1 MNLFLCVSSL
11 FTFSRCNTQSKQV
24 NIWSKINLGNFK
36 GGNWKW
42 ETSFKGN
49 WMRKT
54 LLKVMIFLFFFS
66 DGELYSGTVADFSAS
81 DSLIIKDSNLRTEQY
96 DFKQLNGMNILC
108 LEEISWTFFYFS
120 AWFCQCSRGWWS
132 CLLLLSRGC
141 GGAHQLWQSKFNC

>member
-24 NIWSKINLGNFK
+24 NIWSKKILGILK
-36 GGNWKW
+36 GEIGNGKHP
-42 ETSFKGN
+42 
-49 WMRKT
+49 
-54 LLKVMIFLFFFS
+54 LKEIEWGKHCWRSWFFFFFRWRTLFRNCCWLLS
-66 DGELYSGTVADFSAS
+66 FRFIDHQGLEPQNWAIRFQAAQWYEYFV
-81 DSLIIKDSNLRTEQY
+81 LRGNY
-96 DFKQLNGMNILC
+96 FNI
-108 LEEISWTFFYFS
+108 FVFS